1 MESLTLN
8 KRKKRWTKARI
19 KDFVVDS
26 ILHLI
31 MVLVSLTCVLPFIH
45 VLSKS
50 ISDEK
55 YVMTKSILLIPKG
68 INFVAYQK
76 ILADAS
82 IIHSLYI
89 SVIVTLLFTA
99 LGIVLTLFA
108 AYPLS
113 RPGLKGRKV
122 MTFLF
127 MFTLYFSGG
136 IIPEY
141 LLMYNLG
148 LLDQLAVLILPLAF
162 SAYNFLIMKTA
173 LQSSIPESL
182 VESAV
187 IDGANHFTIL
197 TKLVIPLSKPIIA
210 TLSLF
215 YMVGRWNTYMDAMF
229 YIKQRVDLRP
239 LQLKLYYLIIAAT
252 EAFQSQ
258 ATDVGVRYTDPEVLK
273 ASTIMFATIPIVCI
287 YPFLQKYFVKGA
299 LIGSV
304 KG

>member
-1 MESLTLN
+1 MGT
-8 KRKKRWTKARI
+8 KTRKVWTRTRV
-19 KDFVVDS
+19 KDAVVDS
-26 ILHLI
+26 FLHLFVI
-31 MVLVSLTCVLPFIH
+31 LVSLSCVLPFLH

-55 YVMTKSILLIPKG
+55 YVITKSVVLIPKG
-68 INFVAYQK
+68 INFDAYSK

-82 IIHSLYI
+82 IIRSLYI
-89 SVIVTLLFTA
+89 SIIVTLLFTA
-99 LGIVLTLFA
+99 LGIVLTLCA

-113 RPGLKGRKV
+113 RPNLKGRKAL
-122 MTFLF
+122 TFIF

-148 LLDQLAVLILPLAF
+148 LLDKLVVLILPLAF

-182 VESAV
+182 IESAV
-187 IDGANHFTIL
+187 IDGASHFTIL
-197 TKLVIPLSKPIIA
+197 TRLVIPLSKPIIA

-273 ASTIMFATIPIVCI
+273 ASTIMFATIPIICI